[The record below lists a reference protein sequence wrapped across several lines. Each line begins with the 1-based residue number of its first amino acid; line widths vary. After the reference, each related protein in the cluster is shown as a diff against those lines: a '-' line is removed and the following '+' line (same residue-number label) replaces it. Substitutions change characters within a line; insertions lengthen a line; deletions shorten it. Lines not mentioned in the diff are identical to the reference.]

1 MISVDDILNA
11 YDSSDENE
19 AKGTAYDAVDLEAI
33 LRETDDDQEWTIDL
47 LLDKQ
52 TSRKLNLEI
61 EIDFSCPREPVA
73 ATDKE
78 SHQSLVDSIINDE
91 DIYFQQS
98 QQLLNPSDSEESKSD
113 CISTF
118 ERAKLREQK
127 LFQHATSPQS
137 TTLRSKVNRATVEKY
152 SNIATYELS
161 SISRQLQRNASYHAH
176 GPGIATSLLI
186 HDIFLGIG
194 TSKGLILL
202 FDHRQEI
209 RQVLGSSLPSIIRP
223 SSAITCLDASLSG
236 GLIVCGY
243 ESGEIALWD
252 VGQAEIL
259 KVVSELH
266 YTKVTKIISVSCV
279 SEGLSSSSS
288 TEGSDCV
295 LTAISCDALG
305 AVGKSSFS
313 KRTSWTAVSYISE
326 SEHLFDRTILA
337 AASIAALSPLGS
349 NISGRSSFS
358 SKYIELF
365 GDTHII
371 AIDFT
376 SDTIIAH
383 TYPTMKVI
391 LKWNKQSITASGS
404 TSQIISHINWTWSF
418 ICRECST
425 HHHHSGG
432 SNECKGSEEY
442 MPVLSRC
449 YGGTVELLCIQATS
463 SPSTGAVNRPPK
475 EVQNPFPSFAF
486 LQPSGLNP
494 QPDVPSSK
502 DLSCKVIGRAE
513 FPGEVFS
520 VSKWLTASQLILI
533 SQSTILVLD
542 QQLVCLE
549 RFDLM
554 SQHLAGPFSS
564 ICSSKFQPSTH
575 NGQLFLC
582 TVESIWKLF
591 IESCFDKADGMI
603 AMGQWLEALAFISEN
618 AKKPFSQSTL
628 DKSSLEKYILSFVE
642 LAVNKQ
648 YYALDGGPSV
658 SDKSSTTHR
667 WQHFCF
673 VAEICI
679 EYCIGCSLQDVL
691 YSRIFPIFKASNRE
705 AIFLQSLEA
714 YILMGAITALPPSVV
729 ADFCEFS
736 LRANRMA
743 SMERCIVFFQVESL
757 DINFTTTFLYNHQ
770 MFSSFLYV
778 YSVGSRNFVEAF
790 QIVFYCLSP
799 NSRSSDLDDMDVG
812 YKLLLFVYYTFDFK
826 LFPRGQTSDLI
837 DVSTVLGL
845 MSLLASTHLVPLTH
859 LLTEDRH
866 RSKLVDDVLYPYLT
880 ALCAVD
886 AAGLFQVVTRGFAAL
901 QRDLFTEDQEMR
913 RHGVLSQ
920 VAALYD
926 NILGFAVFANERKI
940 VDDDIVCM
948 FYSNLELLIADFYG
962 PLSFHF
968 LESYIVYY
976 AGQPLSNRTANENQL
991 SRLLANQMSGSTQL
1005 HPDATR
1011 LHRILV
1017 SHSFFIAGLSIQTTS
1032 TLDYSAV
1039 DVFEQA
1045 MSFYISMAREEP
1057 SDLTQGT
1064 DDDVPSP
1071 SIFKYIDVQFEF
1083 IEACISHTQHYNV
1096 KAFFINEVVKSLA
1109 QLGSINLRCCSTVVH
1124 KYLSNH
1130 VSSIIEYTA
1139 VDPFIQF
1146 SLLDELIIKGG
1157 DNTISSTKSH
1167 AAQIAELFSMED
1179 LLTYFS
1185 LLCHCQPMRVLPFLK
1200 QFENYYPVDNYLMA
1214 SRQKGLSEAVSF
1226 LMEKSGEVL
1235 EALHVLLRDLSQQLK
1250 TARRDIDLQLR
1261 TELSAQS
1268 VLLKEKSTPRS
1279 LLSISLILT
1288 KQGIARSELI
1298 MRLPSYKEVQTLI
1311 SCIVELCSRHG
1322 EAMHSS
1328 MWLTAF
1334 DHLLL
1339 ERREYIYIVA

>member
-19 AKGTAYDAVDLEAI
+19 PKDTAYDAVDLEAI

-47 LLDKQ
+47 LLDEQ
-52 TSRKLNLEI
+52 TRQKLSLETK
-61 EIDFSCPREPVA
+61 IDLSCPREPVA
-73 ATDKE
+73 ATDNE

-98 QQLLNPSDSEESKSD
+98 RQLLNHSDSEECKSD
-113 CISTF
+113 LNTTF
-118 ERAKLREQK
+118 ERAKLREHT
-127 LFQHATSPQS
+127 LFQLATCPQS
-137 TTLRSKVNRATVEKY
+137 STLRSKVNKIIIEKY

-176 GPGIATSLLI
+176 GPGVATSLLV
-186 HDIFLGIG
+186 HEMFLGIG

-202 FDHRQEI
+202 FDHHQEI
-209 RQVLGSSLPSIIRP
+209 RQVLGSSLPSAIRP
-223 SSAITCLDASLSG
+223 LSAITCLDASLSG

-266 YTKVTKIISVSCV
+266 STKVTEIVSVSCV
-279 SEGLSSSSS
+279 SDGLPSSS
-288 TEGSDCV
+288 TEDNDCV

-313 KRTSWTAVSYISE
+313 KRTSWTAVSYTSE
-326 SEHLFDRTILA
+326 SENLFDRTILA
-337 AASIAALSPLGS
+337 AASIATLSPLVS
-349 NISGRSSFS
+349 SVSDRSSFS

-365 GDTHII
+365 GDSHII
-371 AIDFT
+371 AIDFA
-376 SDTIIAH
+376 SDTIVAH
-383 TYPTMKVI
+383 TYPTMKIV
-391 LKWNKQSITASGS
+391 LKWKKHSIAASDS
-404 TSQIISHINWTWSF
+404 SSQIMSHINWSWSY
-418 ICRECST
+418 ICRDCST
-425 HHHHSGG
+425 HHRGG
-432 SNECKGSEEY
+432 LSECKGSEEY
-442 MPVLSRC
+442 MPVLARC
-449 YGGTVELLCIQATS
+449 YGGTVELLFIQASS
-463 SPSTGAVNRPPK
+463 SPSTPEVNRPPK

-494 QPDVPSSK
+494 QPDLPPTK
-502 DLSCKVIGRAE
+502 HLSCKVIGRAE

-520 VSKWLTASQLILI
+520 VSKWLTVSQLILI

-542 QQLVCLE
+542 QKLVCLE
-549 RFDLM
+549 RFDLV
-554 SQHLAGPFSS
+554 SQHLTGPFNS
-564 ICSSKFQPSTH
+564 ISSSKFQPSTH
-575 NGQLFLC
+575 NGQLFLY
-582 TVESIWKLF
+582 TEESVWKLF

-618 AKKPFSQSTL
+618 VKKPFSQSIL
-628 DKSSLEKYILSFVE
+628 DNSALEKYILSFVE

-648 YYALDGGPSV
+648 YYALDGGSSV

-667 WQHFCF
+667 WQHFSF

-679 EYCIGCSLQDVL
+679 EYCISCSLQDVL

-705 AIFLQSLEA
+705 AVFLQSLEA
-714 YILMGAITALPPSVV
+714 HILTGALTALPPSVV
-729 ADFCEFS
+729 ADFCVFS
-736 LRANRMA
+736 LRGNRMA
-743 SMERCIVFFQVESL
+743 SMERCIVFIQVESL

-778 YSVGSRNFVEAF
+778 YSVGLRNFVEAF
-790 QIVFYCLSP
+790 QIVFDCLS
-799 NSRSSDLDDMDVG
+799 SHSSSSDSDDMDVG

-826 LFPRGQTSDLI
+826 LFPREQTTDLI

-845 MSLLASTHLVPLTH
+845 MSLLASTHLVPCPLTH
-859 LLTEDRH
+859 LLSEDLH
-866 RSKLVDDVLYPYLT
+866 RSQLTDYVMYPYLT
-880 ALCAVD
+880 ALCGVD
-886 AAGLFQVVTRGFAAL
+886 VTGLFEVLARGFAAL
-901 QRDLFTEDQEMR
+901 QRESTSGDQER
-913 RHGVLSQ
+913 RTHGMLSQ
-920 VAALYD
+920 VSALYD
-926 NILGFAVFANERKI
+926 NMLGFAVFANERKI
-940 VDDDIVCM
+940 VDDDLISM
-948 FYSNLELLIADFYG
+948 FYSNLESLITDFCG
-962 PLSFHF
+962 PLSFQF

-976 AGQPLSNRTANENQL
+976 AGQPLSSRTANENQL
-991 SRLLANQMSGSTQL
+991 SRLLAHQVSSSTQS

-1017 SHSFFIAGLSIQTTS
+1017 SHSFFIAALSIQTTS

-1057 SDLTQGT
+1057 SDLTRGS
-1064 DDDVPSP
+1064 DDGPSP

-1096 KAFFINEVVKSLA
+1096 KAFFINEAVKSLA
-1109 QLGSINLRCCSTVVH
+1109 QLGSINLRCCSTVVL

-1139 VDPFIQF
+1139 ADPFIQF
-1146 SLLDELIIKGG
+1146 SLLDVLVTQGG
-1157 DNTISSTKSH
+1157 DNTISPPQSH

-1185 LLCHCQPMRVLPFLK
+1185 LLCHCQPTRVLPFLK
-1200 QFENYYPVDNYLMA
+1200 QFENYYPVDNYLVA

-1268 VLLKEKSTPRS
+1268 VLPKEKSAPRS

-1288 KQGIARSELI
+1288 KQGTARSELV
-1298 MRLPSYKEVQTLI
+1298 MRLPCYTGVQALT

-1339 ERREYIYIVA
+1339 ERRE